1 MLPVSGYWG
10 VVNVRNDAEFAPSL
24 SPLAQSWRHY
34 RLSDRLVVSIAPLVS
49 KKKRIEP
56 KTVQSP
62 CSLLPPFFHYFFF
75 QLRQPALFTFALVD
89 IRSTRRWYNTST
101 LAWNLCHRRH
111 LDLLYL
117 YCSLRCGKQNHYDG
131 WGVTF
136 CGTLK
141 TLLLQNE
148 AVPTFKNPNFNY

>member
-1 MLPVSGYWG
+1 M
-10 VVNVRNDAEFAPSL
+10 
-24 SPLAQSWRHY
+24 
-34 RLSDRLVVSIAPLVS
+34 
-49 KKKRIEP
+49 
-56 KTVQSP
+56 QSP

-148 AVPTFKNPNFNY
+148 AVPTFKNPDFNYSFLLVQPLTLWTITQSYFTKIQSEKKYLFYFTLVLLIVIFVL